1 MVLFFS
7 GWFKWL
13 FCFCFCKQI
22 KNGLK
27 VSMNHRFNA
36 FMNYNFE
43 FYLTFFFFR
52 VWMVYWDYTLILLN
66 SSRKK
71 TNSNDDRGHWNG
83 SWNMARLA
91 AKTTCKTQLRL
102 FFIYF
107 VGAVNGTV
115 VAAMVLRQSNGSSCK
130 ASTTNY
136 DSSDHDVQSMQTL
149 LIRWI

>member
-1 MVLFFS
+1 MTTAAIEMVAGIWPGLQPRLF
-7 GWFKWL
+7 
-13 FCFCFCKQI
+13 
-22 KNGLK
+22 
-27 VSMNHRFNA
+27 
-36 FMNYNFE
+36 
-43 FYLTFFFFR
+43 
-52 VWMVYWDYTLILLN
+52 
-66 SSRKK
+66 
-71 TNSNDDRGHWNG
+71 
-83 SWNMARLA
+83 
-91 AKTTCKTQLRL
+91 AKLSCGY

>member
-1 MVLFFS
+1 MMMVRGREKKKKNNDLLLELDGFIFS

-71 TNSNDDRGHWNG
+71 KTAMTTAAIEMVAGIWPG
-83 SWNMARLA
+83 LQPRLL
-91 AKTTCKTQLRL
+91 AKLSCGYFL
-102 FFIYF
+102 FI
-107 VGAVNGTV
+107 
-115 VAAMVLRQSNGSSCK
+115 LS
-130 ASTTNY
+130 
-136 DSSDHDVQSMQTL
+136 VQ
-149 LIRWI
+149 